1 MATYPSTKSTLL
13 MIMAK
18 YIPYTIYSLM
28 LLALIRE
35 YIISVNPNS
44 KLLWSIIILSVMFGG
59 LVWFIERILKTVY
72 SIEGSILTVDAG
84 LSERE
89 IDIFSIQSLSPSS
102 YIGYGYRTGL
112 GTEGYKMMY
121 ESGRMIYIS
130 PEESDSFIKE
140 LISVN
145 EKIIIQ

>member
-1 MATYPSTKSTLL
+1 

-35 YIISVNPNS
+35 YIISSEPNS
-44 KLLWSIIILSVMFGG
+44 KLLWSIIILSVMFVA

-84 LSERE
+84 LSARE
-89 IDIFSIQSLSPSS
+89 IDIFSIQSLSLSS

>member
-1 MATYPSTKSTLL
+1 MATYHSTKSTLL

-35 YIISVNPNS
+35 YIISSEPNS
-44 KLLWSIIILSVMFGG
+44 KLLWSIIILSVMFVA

-84 LSERE
+84 LSARE
-89 IDIFSIQSLSPSS
+89 IDIFSIQSLSLSS